1 MGEGRYAKMARKAM
15 FAPVEGV
22 YSYGLCRVCPLT
34 TPGVGVGEDI
44 PLVSNAGAGADL
56 ILN

>member
-1 MGEGRYAKMARKAM
+1 MGEGAYAKMTRKAM

-44 PLVSNAGAGADL
+44 CELLSRTQAQAQT
-56 ILN
+56 